1 MAVPVASGIK
11 TAGFLYADLECLL
24 TQLRMG
30 QGTSTAFLHNMVDQR
45 RVLLYANEYFGFAG
59 NEDRSTVTFHIL

>member
-45 RVLLYANEYFGFAG
+45 RVLL
-59 NEDRSTVTFHIL
+59 